1 MSTSTV
7 STSAVSSSSE
17 RFIGRVKWFNNKAG
31 YGFINITDGP
41 KSGTDVF
48 VHHSSINVDSEQYKY
63 LVQGEYVNFNL
74 SDTKTNYHEYQAGEV
89 CGINGGKLMCE
100 TRRETRVARSQYI
113 SLRPEQSETYEPVH
127 NVTMPRSVVAPKQQN
142 QMNSQRVRTQRPCDE
157 EGVWTYVSKSRNDT
171 NPEDRV
177 HVTRP
182 TQNQRGSSGR
192 GRGSS
197 GSGRGR
203 GSSGRGRE
211 LPPRVARGEGDT

>member
-41 KSGTDVF
+41 KTGTDVF
-48 VHHSSINVDSEQYKY
+48 VHHTSINVDSEQYKY

-74 SDTKTNYHEYQAGEV
+74 SHTQISYHEYQAGKV

-100 TRRETRVARSQYI
+100 TRRESRVARSQYI
-113 SLRPEQSETYEPVH
+113 SLKPEQSETHESVH
-127 NVTMPRSVVAPKQQN
+127 NVTMPRSVATPKEQKQT
-142 QMNSQRVRTQRPCDE
+142 NSQRVRTQRPCDE
-157 EGVWTYVSKSRNDT
+157 QGVWTYVSKSRNDI
-171 NPEDRV
+171 NPEDKV
-177 HVTRP
+177 HFNRP
-182 TQNQRGSSGR
+182 NQNQRDSSGR
-192 GRGSS
+192 GRYS
-197 GSGRGR
+197 SGRGR

-211 LPPRVARGEGDT
+211 RPPRAAGSTEGDT